1 MRFSL
6 FILLFFNTIV
16 YSQSPE
22 IDSLLTRLNQTNE
35 QFEIAKINL
44 TLAQLYEKID
54 LKIGKEYADKA
65 FLYKQN
71 DSLLAVTNTQKAR
84 FNFFSGSLDSAS
96 FYFNQAKILLK
107 SLKDENGV
115 ASLNISLGAIQLRQG
130 NYNKTIKTLTESATY
145 FEKKE
150 DEVNAAKCYS
160 NIASAFAELENF
172 PKAIFYSE
180 KALKAFTN
188 NKLTQYQ
195 LITLPN
201 LATQYYKHGDTIKAI
216 NYYNEAEKLGIE
228 LGDKRSL
235 SMTYNNLGDIYLKKN
250 PSLAKN
256 YLEKAINLKNELNL
270 KSGIEITQ
278 SNLGYIHLQN
288 REFKTAITYFKQ
300 AAQKVKGKQLV
311 HLYSN
316 MKESYKGLG
325 DMSEA
330 LLYSEKSK
338 KLNDSILNSENQ
350 NNLNNI
356 LTKYETE
363 AKEKEILKLKTE
375 NLQVDFK
382 RKQNRNLL
390 IATLFILGVFLI
402 IVYMLLKIA
411 KRKRIIT
418 QQNLIIKD
426 QQFNELLKTQEL
438 NAIDAIIETQEKER
452 TRIAND
458 LHDNL
463 GSKIATL
470 KLYIE
475 DFKSTFNK
483 NESQKSTLLDKIGSI
498 TDDTYSEVRKI
509 AHNKNFGNLIEK
521 GLIFSTK
528 NVAQQISNS
537 NKISIKVINIDV
549 KRTLENNIEI
559 QIFRSIQELLTNC
572 IKHSKASEVII
583 QFSEH
588 ENELNIMV
596 EDNGIGFQ
604 KDKTKLGHGLTNIEK
619 RMERINGNISIDSTE
634 GNGTTIILNIP
645 L

>member
-1 MRFSL
+1 MKK
-6 FILLFFNTIV
+6 LFFIIV
-16 YSQSPE
+16 LVSTSIYAQSPK
-22 IDSLLTRLNQTNE
+22 IDSLLTQLKNTE
-35 QFEIAKINL
+35 EAYEVAKINL
-44 TLAQLYEKID
+44 TLAQLFEKID
-54 LKIGKEYADKA
+54 LKKGKEFANKA
-65 FLYKQN
+65 FVYKKN
-71 DSLLAVTNTQKAR
+71 DSLLAVTNTQIAR
-84 FNFFSGSLDSAS
+84 FYFFSGSLDSAS
-96 FYFNQAKILLK
+96 FHFKQAKNLLK
-107 SLKDENGV
+107 ILNDENGV

-130 NYNKTIKTLTESATY
+130 NYNKTIKTLTESAVY
-145 FEKKE
+145 FEKQK
-150 DEVNAAKCYS
+150 DVVNAAKCYS
-160 NIASAFAELENF
+160 NIASAFAELENY
-172 PKAIFYSE
+172 PKAIDYSE
-180 KALKAFTN
+180 KALKAFSE

-201 LATQYYKHGDTIKAI
+201 LATQYYKNGDTIKAI
-216 NYYNEAEKLGIE
+216 NYYNEAEKLGIK
-228 LGDKRSL
+228 LDNKRSL

-250 PSLAKN
+250 PSLAKD

-270 KSGIEITQ
+270 KSGIEFTQ

-288 REFKTAITYFKQ
+288 KEYNTAISYFKQ
-300 AAQKVKGKQLV
+300 AALKVKGKQLV
-311 HLYSN
+311 HLYN
-316 MKESYKGLG
+316 NIKESYKGIG
-325 DMSEA
+325 NMTEA

-338 KLNDSILNSENQ
+338 KLNDSILDSENQ

-363 AKEKEILKLKTE
+363 AKEKEILELKTE

-390 IATLFILGVFLI
+390 IATLFILGVSLI

-411 KRKRIIT
+411 KRKKTIT

-426 QQFNELLKTQEL
+426 QQFNQLLKTQEL

-475 DFKSTFNK
+475 DFKSTFK
-483 NESQKSTLLDKIGSI
+483 KSETKKSTLLDKIGSI
-498 TDDTYSEVRKI
+498 TDDTYNEVRKI

-588 ENELNIMV
+588 ENELNVMV

-604 KDKTKLGHGLTNIEK
+604 KNKTKLGHGLTNIEK
-619 RMERINGNISIDSTE
+619 RMERIKGDISIDSTE